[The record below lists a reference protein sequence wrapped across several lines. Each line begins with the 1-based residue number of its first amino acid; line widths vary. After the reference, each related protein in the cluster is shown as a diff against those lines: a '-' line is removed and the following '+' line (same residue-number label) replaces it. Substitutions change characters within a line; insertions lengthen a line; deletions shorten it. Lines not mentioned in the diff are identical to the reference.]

1 MRKFHRKTGQRRAF
15 YKGLANNL
23 IMKEKIIT
31 TEIRAKAIRPVVEKL
46 ITLGKKQKLAS
57 LRLLMSRLPK
67 EAAQKLYYEIATR
80 YQDRKGGYLRIIK
93 QGHLRKRDGTRTAV
107 IEFV

>member
-1 MRKFHRKTGQRRAF
+1 MRKFHRKTGQRRLF
-15 YKGLANNL
+15 YQGLANNL
-23 IMKEKIIT
+23 IMKEKIAT
-31 TEIRAKAIRPVVEKL
+31 TEIRAKAIRPFVEKL
-46 ITLGKKQKLAS
+46 VTIGKKQQLAS

-67 EAAQKLYYEIATR
+67 EAAQKVYYEIATR

-93 QGHLRKRDGTRTAV
+93 QGRVRKRDGTRTAI

>member
-1 MRKFHRKTGQRRAF
+1 MRKFHRKTGQRKAF

-31 TEIRAKAIRPVVEKL
+31 TEVRAKAIRPVVEKL
-46 ITLGKKQKLAS
+46 VTLGKKQQLAS

-93 QGHLRKRDGTRTAV
+93 QGRLRKRDSARTAV